1 MAIKSD
7 LISDVFIK
15 ILDLPTVLV
24 DLWMHMPVD
33 SMGDRKLGLQ
43 ENTRATECFLKAS
56 CVILML
62 QRYFRSLLYCIFA
75 SPPSVYIRLL

>member
-7 LISDVFIK
+7 LISDVFIE

-33 SMGDRKLGLQ
+33 SMGDRQLGLQ
-43 ENTRATECFLKAS
+43 ENTRATECFLKVS

-62 QRYFRSLLYCIFA
+62 QMYFRALLHCIFA
-75 SPPSVYIRLL
+75 SPPSVFIQSC